1 MGKILVLMEVGLFG
15 RSLSP
20 NGLTQD
26 QKGNE
31 LVERRVTSVKS
42 LHIKIK
48 SIKNKRGVLKAMK
61 SLLGQ
66 PLMGCKLYIFYG

>member
-1 MGKILVLMEVGLFG
+1 MEVGLFG

-48 SIKNKRGVLKAMK
+48 SVTKEGGCPK
-61 SLLGQ
+61 SDCYYFWDSL
-66 PLMGCKLYIFYG
+66 